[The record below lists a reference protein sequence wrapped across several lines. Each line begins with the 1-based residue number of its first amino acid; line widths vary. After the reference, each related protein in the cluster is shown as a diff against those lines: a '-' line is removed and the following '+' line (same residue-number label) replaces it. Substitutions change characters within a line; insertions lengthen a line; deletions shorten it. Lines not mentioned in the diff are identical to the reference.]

1 MMEENENSY
10 YSAVLDF
17 RRARRQ
23 ADMQEILARIGAGRR
38 NQLLSFEKVRRSIAG
53 GRLLPRTLRNIPMD
67 AIVGSVGRYEDFN
80 RQFLPR
86 QEAQLSRWARVRM
99 GFEDRGLPPIEVY
112 QIGDVYFVLDGHHRV
127 SVARQLGA
135 GEIEAYVTEISSKV
149 PLSPQDDADD
159 LIVKTEQARF
169 LEDTQLDELHPE
181 IDLSVTAP
189 GRYEQL
195 REHIAAHR
203 YFMGLDEKRD
213 VAYEEAVQHW
223 LNNVYLPA
231 VAVIRRLDLLRDFPG
246 RTETDIYLWLMKHRA
261 ELTRQVGWDLGTE
274 EAAAHLWNRLYTKPR
289 RLWERFRRFL
299 GRAIPIRA
307 LRMKP
312 VPTEW
317 RLSRGELREGE
328 RLFPRILVPISGEDL
343 SWMAVDTA
351 ILVAQRENSEV
362 RGVHVLNAA
371 DKKDS
376 TKVEHIRGEFEK
388 MLAKAGIRG
397 RLVLDQGNISR
408 RVEARSHWSDL
419 VVLHL
424 KHPPGDQPMQ
434 RLLSGL
440 HAFLSRSPRPAL
452 VVGKASQMKHA
463 LVAYDGSRKA
473 QEALYLAAYLAG
485 CWGTRITVMAS
496 LEKSLKESLNLQ
508 KAKGYLV
515 SQKVEANYI
524 QRRGPAGAAIVAQ
537 AAESG
542 CDFVLMG
549 GYGQAPLIELMRG
562 STLDYVLREFHGP
575 VWICS

>member
-1 MMEENENSY
+1 MEENSGSY
-10 YSAVLDF
+10 ISAVSDF
-17 RRARRQ
+17 KRARRS
-23 ADMQEILARIGAGRR
+23 ADLQEILERVGGGKRSP
-38 NQLLSFEKVRRSIAG
+38 LLSFEKVRRALG
-53 GRLLPRTLRNIPMD
+53 EENLLPRTLRNIPMD
-67 AIVGSVGRYEDFN
+67 AIVGSVGRYEDFT

-86 QEAQLSRWARVRM
+86 QEAQLGRWARVRM
-99 GFEDRGLPPIEVY
+99 AFEYSGLPPIEVY

-135 GEIEAYVTEISSKV
+135 SEIEAYVTEIPSKV
-149 PLSPQDDADD
+149 PLSPEDDADD
-159 LIVKTEQARF
+159 LILKTEQARF
-169 LEDTQLDELHPE
+169 LEDTRLDDLHPE
-181 IDLSVTAP
+181 VNLSVTAP

-203 YFMGLDEKRD
+203 YFMGLDQKRE
-213 VAYEEAVQHW
+213 VPYEEAVQHW
-223 LNNVYLPA
+223 LNEVYMPA
-231 VAVIRRLDLLRDFPG
+231 VAIIRRLELLRDFPQ

-261 ELTRQVGWDLGTE
+261 ELTKQLGWDLGTE

-289 RLWERFRRFL
+289 RTWERFRRFVS
-299 GRAIPIRA
+299 RVIPIKA
-307 LRMKP
+307 LQMGP

-317 RLSRGELREGE
+317 RLSRGQLHEGE
-328 RLFPRILVPISGEDL
+328 RLFPRILVPISGEDV
-343 SWMAVDTA
+343 SWMAVDMA
-351 ILVAQRENSEV
+351 IMVAQRENSEL
-362 RGVHVLNAA
+362 RGVHVLNGD

-376 TKVEHIRGEFEK
+376 AKVARIRGEFEK

-397 RLVLDQGNISR
+397 RLVLEHGNISR

-440 HAFLSRSPRPAL
+440 RAFLQRSPRPAL
-452 VVGKASQMKHA
+452 VVGQASQMKHA
-463 LVAYDGSRKA
+463 LLAYDGSRKA
-473 QEALYLAAYLAG
+473 NEALYLAAYLAC
-485 CWGTRITVMAS
+485 CWGTRVTVLTS
-496 LEKSLKESLNLQ
+496 LEKSLKESLHLQ

-524 QRRGPAGAAIVAQ
+524 QRRGPAGPAVVAE
-537 AAESG
+537 ARESE

-549 GYGQAPLIELMRG
+549 GYGQAPLIELMWG
-562 STLDYVLREFHGP
+562 STLDYVLREFPGP

>member
-1 MMEENENSY
+1 MDPSGSY
-10 YSAVLDF
+10 VSAVEDF
-17 RRARRQ
+17 KRARRR
-23 ADMQEILARIGAGRR
+23 ADLQEILARLGGGRR
-38 NQLLSFEKVRRSIAG
+38 SQLLSFEKVRKSLG
-53 GRLLPRTLRNIPMD
+53 EESLLPRTLGNIPMN

-86 QEAQLSRWARVRM
+86 QEAQLGRWARVRM
-99 GFEDRGLPPIEVY
+99 AFEYSGLPPIEVY

-135 GEIEAYVTEISSKV
+135 KEIEAYVTEIPSKV
-149 PLSPQDDADD
+149 PLSPEDDADD
-159 LIVKTEQARF
+159 LIIKTEQARF
-169 LEDTQLDELHPE
+169 LEDTHLDELHPE
-181 IDLSVTAP
+181 VNLSVTAP

-203 YFMGLDEKRD
+203 YFTGLDQKRE
-213 VAYEEAVQHW
+213 VSYEEAVQHW
-223 LNNVYLPA
+223 LNEVYLPA
-231 VAVIRRLDLLRDFPG
+231 IAIIRRLDMLRDFPG
-246 RTETDIYLWLMKHRA
+246 RTETDIYLWLMKNRA
-261 ELTRQVGWDLGTE
+261 ELTAQLGWDLGTE

-307 LRMKP
+307 LRMQP

-317 RLSRGELREGE
+317 RMSRGELREGE
-328 RLFPRILVPISGEDL
+328 RLFPRILVPISGEDV
-343 SWMAVDTA
+343 SWMAVDMA
-351 ILVAQRENSEV
+351 IQVAQREHSEL
-362 RGVHVLNAA
+362 RGVHVLNAD

-376 TKVEHIRGEFEK
+376 AKVTRIREEFEK
-388 MLAKAGIRG
+388 MLAKTGIRG
-397 RLVLDQGNISR
+397 RLVLEQGNIAR

-440 HAFLSRSPRPAL
+440 RAFLMRSPRPAL
-452 VVGKASQMKHA
+452 VVGQASQMKHA
-463 LVAYDGSRKA
+463 LLAYDGSRKA
-473 QEALYLAAYLAG
+473 SEALYLAAYLAG
-485 CWGTRITVMAS
+485 SWGTKLTVLTS

-515 SQKVEANYI
+515 SQKVEAKYI
-524 QRRGPAGAAIVAQ
+524 QRRGPAGPAVVAE

-549 GYGQAPLIELMRG
+549 GYGQSPLLELMFG
-562 STLDYVLREFHGP
+562 STLDYVLREFRGP
-575 VWICS
+575 IWICS